1 MTLARYR
8 QPMFHRRVFCSLGA
22 VVVLGVVIRAAAI
35 LQGRGAFDDPDN
47 YLPLARSLAAGDGF
61 ALKGRLTAYR
71 PPLYPMLLA
80 PSIAIAGGN
89 LTWGIAYCTS
99 AWGRAPSG

>member
-1 MTLARYR
+1 M
-8 QPMFHRRVFCSLGA
+8 RRSIF
-22 VVVLGVVIRAAAI
+22 
-35 LQGRGAFDDPDN
+35 QGRGAFDDPDN

-80 PSIAIAGGN
+80 PSIAIAGNEFDLGDRV
-89 LTWGIAYCTS
+89 TCTS
-99 AWGRAPSG
+99 AWGRALYG